1 MVNHKPV
8 KRSISFERSAQKLS
22 KRTFIDLNKSN
33 PPKKTI
39 NPTSTTMCMNNFF
52 FDGTFIAKREKTR
65 IAKPK
70 KEGMNDV
77 NELLLLKREITTPQV
92 IKKVP

>member
-8 KRSISFERSAQKLS
+8 KSSISFERSAQKLS
-22 KRTFIDLNKSN
+22 NRTFIDLNISN

-39 NPTSTTMCMNNFF
+39 NPMSTTMCMNNFF

-65 IAKPK
+65 ITKPK

-92 IKKVP
+92 TKKIP

>member
-8 KRSISFERSAQKLS
+8 KSSISFERSAQKLS
-22 KRTFIDLNKSN
+22 NRTFIDLNMSN

-65 IAKPK
+65 ITKPK

-92 IKKVP
+92 TKKIP

>member
-1 MVNHKPV
+1 
-8 KRSISFERSAQKLS
+8 
-22 KRTFIDLNKSN
+22 
-33 PPKKTI
+33 
-39 NPTSTTMCMNNFF
+39 MNNFF

>member
-8 KRSISFERSAQKLS
+8 KSSISFERSAQKLS
-22 KRTFIDLNKSN
+22 NRTFIDLNISN

>member
-8 KRSISFERSAQKLS
+8 RSSISFERSAQKLS
-22 KRTFIDLNKSN
+22 NRTFIDLNMSI

-52 FDGTFIAKREKTR
+52 FDDTFIAKTEKTR
-65 IAKPK
+65 ITRPK
-70 KEGMNDV
+70 SEGMKDV
-77 NELLLLKREITTPQV
+77 NELLLLKKEITTPQV
-92 IKKVP
+92 IKKIP